1 MLQSSYSIVGA
12 KEVQHEER
20 AETTKKKKI
29 EIEWGNSLTFLNEE
43 SWEREGV
50 VDGERGGHS
59 AASSESIG
67 IAF

>member
-29 EIEWGNSLTFLNEE
+29 EIE
-43 SWEREGV
+43 
-50 VDGERGGHS
+50 
-59 AASSESIG
+59 
-67 IAF
+67 